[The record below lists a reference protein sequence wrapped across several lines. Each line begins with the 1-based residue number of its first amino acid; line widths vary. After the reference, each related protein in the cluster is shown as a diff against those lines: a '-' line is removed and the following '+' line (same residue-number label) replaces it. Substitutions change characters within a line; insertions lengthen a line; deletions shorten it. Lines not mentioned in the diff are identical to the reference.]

1 MKKFFKSFR
10 KSQKGFTLIELLVVV
25 AILGVLAAVAVPSV
39 GKFINNG
46 KTQAQEVELHNVQT
60 ATMALMAEA
69 DSGEV
74 DTPITVMTSDLS
86 AATSATGNV
95 TRTVADYMT
104 GLEGGTTSK
113 VNQYTID
120 KYGVVDWQPIP

>member
-39 GKFINNG
+39 GKFIGSG

-69 DSGEV
+69 KSGEI
-74 DTPITVMTSDLS
+74 DTPITVLTSDLS
-86 AATSATGNV
+86 TATSV
-95 TRTVADYMT
+95 TDNGTHKVSDYMT
-104 GLEGGTTSK
+104 GLEDGKTSK
-113 VNQYTID
+113 VNQYTIS
-120 KYGVVDWQPIP
+120 KYGVITWAPK